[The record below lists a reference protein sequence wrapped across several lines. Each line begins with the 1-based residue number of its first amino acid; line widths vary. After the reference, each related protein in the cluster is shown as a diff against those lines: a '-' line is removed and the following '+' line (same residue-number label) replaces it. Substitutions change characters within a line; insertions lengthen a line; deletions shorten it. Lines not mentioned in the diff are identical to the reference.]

1 MATFHHVRR
10 ILYVRGSF
18 LYTSSNETRTEDEK
32 RAFSNAFDDTMQS
45 RHVCD
50 EVDNAVHM
58 KEGDVRILLHHFIEG
73 PPSCSMGVVR
83 NGTTS
88 CTATPLCSPPRPY
101 SSVDVVSV
109 YNGRSYIYGAQD
121 GANLRRAARIG
132 VLLYHTKEFDTT
144 ATSM

>member
-1 MATFHHVRR
+1 VKETRTLAAWKKKVGPPVATFQHVRYGSVW

-58 KEGDVRILLHHFIEG
+58 KEGDVRILLHHFI
-73 PPSCSMGVVR
+73 
-83 NGTTS
+83 
-88 CTATPLCSPPRPY
+88 
-101 SSVDVVSV
+101 
-109 YNGRSYIYGAQD
+109 
-121 GANLRRAARIG
+121 
-132 VLLYHTKEFDTT
+132 
-144 ATSM
+144 